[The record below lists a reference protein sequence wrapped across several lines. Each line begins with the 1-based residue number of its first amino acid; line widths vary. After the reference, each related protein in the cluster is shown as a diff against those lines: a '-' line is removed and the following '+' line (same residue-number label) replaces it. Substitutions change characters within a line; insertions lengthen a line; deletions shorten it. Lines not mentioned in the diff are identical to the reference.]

1 MLPLASLSDML
12 NGSEDRVEAPMSLT
26 TMKEDAERVYRD
38 WDDALGRK
46 DVEAA
51 IALYAPDCVLE
62 SPLVSH
68 LLNAERG
75 VVEGREKLREFVR
88 LVFARTPPARKR
100 HREGFFTDGR
110 RLIWEYPRATP
121 IGDQMDFVESMELND
136 EGLISRHRV
145 YWGWFGVAV
154 LQRDEY
160 RR

>member
-12 NGSEDRVEAPMSLT
+12 NGSEDRVETPMSLT

-75 VVEGREKLREFVR
+75 VVEGREKL
-88 LVFARTPPARKR
+88 FARAPPARKR

-136 EGLISRHRV
+136 EGLISSHRV